1 MRKKITIIVA
11 AAANNAIGKDNA
23 LLWHLPEDLKRF
35 KALTSGHAIIMGRK
49 TFESLPKALPNR
61 TNIVITRNTA
71 YTAEAAVVCSSLEAA
86 LKIAATD
93 PQPFIIGGGEIYNQA
108 LPLSDQLELTRIHKD
123 YQGDTFFPEI
133 DPKQWELVNEENH
146 AGESEVIPHSYLTY
160 QRK

>member
-1 MRKKITIIVA
+1 MSKKITIIVA
-11 AAANNAIGKDNA
+11 AAANNTIGKNNA

-71 YTAEAAVVCSSLEAA
+71 YKAEDAIVCSSLEAA
-86 LKIAATD
+86 LKFAATD

-123 YQGDTFFPEI
+123 YQGDTFFPDI
-133 DPKQWELVNEENH
+133 DTKQWELVNEENH
-146 AGESEVIPHSYLTY
+146 TEELEVIPHSYLTY